1 MNENLKSK
9 IATKLDELSDERG
22 RQVLDYLL
30 FLESKYNRSQ
40 RAPSPIQRIAET
52 VDETLGASRIA
63 DAASKGTSQLVEAAG
78 RVMEGLAEAGKVV
91 VDEIQAG
98 IGPRTSKDAEPE
110 AVADEEAP
118 EADVDDSAEEEQ
130 GRT

>member
-9 IATKLDELSDERG
+9 IATKLDELSAERG

-91 VDEIQAG
+91 VNEIQAG

-110 AVADEEAP
+110 AEAQEEAP
-118 EADVDDSAEEEQ
+118 ADDSAEEDE
-130 GRT
+130 GAT

>member
-1 MNENLKSK
+1 M
-9 IATKLDELSDERG
+9 
-22 RQVLDYLL
+22 
-30 FLESKYNRSQ
+30 
-40 RAPSPIQRIAET
+40 
-52 VDETLGASRIA
+52 DETLGASRIA
-63 DAASKGTSQLVEAAG
+63 DAASKGTSQLVQAAG

-110 AVADEEAP
+110 AEAEEEAP

-130 GRT
+130 GRP

>member
-9 IATKLDELSDERG
+9 IATKLDEFSDQRG
-22 RQVLDYLL
+22 RQVLDYIL

-40 RAPSPIQRIAET
+40 RTPSPIQRIAET

-63 DAASKGTSQLVEAAG
+63 DAASKGTSQLVQAAG

-110 AVADEEAP
+110 AEAEEEAP
-118 EADVDDSAEEEQ
+118 EADVDDSAEEDQ